1 MVYTLMIIVFPDA
14 VKSLEGGGESS
25 YQRGILHGIQSDGG
39 TGQV

>member
-14 VKSLEGGGESS
+14 VKSLEGGESS